1 MSDMFDEA
9 LCALKKLVAI
19 DSVQAAPCDA
29 SPFGEGVAKCL
40 QFVADDAKSR
50 GFKVGLGDGYYVWAE
65 TGEGDLFG
73 VLGHLDTVPLGGG
86 WHADPLGEIKD
97 GVFYGRGVLD
107 DKGPMTLAFYA
118 ALSLLK
124 EGKKP
129 KRRIRFIW
137 GGNEESGWK
146 CIERYLQREEV
157 PKEGISPD
165 ADFPVINCEK
175 GVAHVRLTFAKPKE
189 VVSMKGG
196 ERVNVVM
203 PECRAKVRG
212 EIECDLAESVS
223 DGATELV
230 AHGAAAHGS
239 TPFEGVNA
247 GWKMLKTL
255 ADFSPE
261 CGRLAELL
269 CDHDGSGLGIACR
282 DEKSGAL
289 TCNMGIIDTDT
300 KNIIVELDIRH
311 PVDVPRDDI
320 LKRLKEVEGVK
331 SVELTAFHDPLYVA
345 PDDELVTALSDAY
358 NACTGESAKPIAIGG
373 ATYARALPKAVAF
386 GPVFPGE
393 KSTIHMPDE
402 RQSLEKLRKIYDIY
416 RASFERLL
424 FE

>member
-1 MSDMFDEA
+1 
-9 LCALKKLVAI
+9 
-19 DSVQAAPCDA
+19 
-29 SPFGEGVAKCL
+29 
-40 QFVADDAKSR
+40 
-50 GFKVGLGDGYYVWAE
+50 
-65 TGEGDLFG
+65 
-73 VLGHLDTVPLGGG
+73 
-86 WHADPLGEIKD
+86 
-97 GVFYGRGVLD
+97 
-107 DKGPMTLAFYA
+107 
-118 ALSLLK
+118 
-124 EGKKP
+124 
-129 KRRIRFIW
+129 
-137 GGNEESGWK
+137 
-146 CIERYLQREEV
+146 
-157 PKEGISPD
+157 
-165 ADFPVINCEK
+165 
-175 GVAHVRLTFAKPKE
+175 
-189 VVSMKGG
+189 
-196 ERVNVVM
+196 M
-203 PECRAKVRG
+203 PECRANVRG
-212 EIECDLAESVS
+212 EHECDLAESVS

-261 CGRLAELL
+261 CGRLAALL
-269 CDHDGSGLGIACR
+269 CDHDGTGLGIKCR

-300 KNIIVELDIRH
+300 KNIFVELDIRH

-320 LKRLKEVEGVK
+320 LKRLEAVEGVK
-331 SVELTAFHDPLYVA
+331 SVELTAFHNPLYVA
-345 PDDELVTALSDAY
+345 SDDELVTALSDAY
-358 NACTGESAKPIAIGG
+358 NACTGECAKPIAIGG